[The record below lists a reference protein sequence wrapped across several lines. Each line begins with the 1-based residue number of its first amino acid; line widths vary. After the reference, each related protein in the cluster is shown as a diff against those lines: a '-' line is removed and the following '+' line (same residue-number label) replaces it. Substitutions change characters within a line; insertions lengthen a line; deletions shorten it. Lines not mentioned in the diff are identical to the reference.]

1 MLNDFAQYN
10 ASAVKK
16 KKITQQKIYSDLI
29 KRVGIGEITTLLI
42 HLQNHP
48 NRLQVKALNKVLPCY
63 LLHDSSK
70 EYEKAKT
77 GAWTLLIFT
86 F

>member
-1 MLNDFAQYN
+1 MHQQL
-10 ASAVKK
+10 

-48 NRLQVKALNKVLPCY
+48 NRLQVRAFNKVLPSCY

-70 EYEKAKT
+70 EYE
-77 GAWTLLIFT
+77 
-86 F
+86 